1 MSRTCESS
9 DPYTKYKSLW
19 IILENDDTFKPQR
32 GKKATM
38 SGFSTLVQWVC
49 THKSPVENA
58 ICTKTTRRIAVCHLR
73 PSHLVAFKHILES

>member
-1 MSRTCESS
+1 
-9 DPYTKYKSLW
+9 
-19 IILENDDTFKPQR
+19 
-32 GKKATM
+32 M

-73 PSHLVAFKHILES
+73 PSHLVAFQHSLESEGRARVQKAMAEPS